1 MSNYIN
7 LDKSFISSIDGNY
20 IDLDK
25 IDLDINVTG
34 EDYHSGYYDIISSE
48 EITIEDRKQMT
59 NWGGLI
65 VDGILS
71 VDGQLIIEA

>member
-34 EDYHSGYYDIISSE
+34 EDYHS
-48 EITIEDRKQMT
+48 
-59 NWGGLI
+59 
-65 VDGILS
+65 
-71 VDGQLIIEA
+71 